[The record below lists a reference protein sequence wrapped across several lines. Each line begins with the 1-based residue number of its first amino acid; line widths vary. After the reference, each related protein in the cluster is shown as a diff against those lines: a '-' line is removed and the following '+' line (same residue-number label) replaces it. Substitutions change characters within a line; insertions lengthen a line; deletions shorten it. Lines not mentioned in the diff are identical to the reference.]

1 MTSNQHPNQAA
12 VTFELLEGYKVEKF
26 ISKGSYGEVYQ
37 ALRQQTEASPPA
49 GFSSPSSGAF
59 GVPPSHHQSPPRVAG
74 SNTTPSNG
82 PLHHR
87 NGSAFDFGAGTAN
100 SDQFNHPHLNHHHH
114 YRHGSGNGTAAEPG
128 GAGLMFSGN
137 SRAMVA
143 PGSLMGGPEGSDEGA
158 FGAARPSQRPNTQI
172 PRGVISGNS
181 SLGSPLGMGLSGNRP
196 TPIAQPQNQKVA
208 IKVVRDYAR
217 RGTNVQGSDR
227 YISRYTKKIAREVQL
242 LQYFNGCKEFVPVMD
257 MYLSANKHDLYIV
270 MKMYDYSLYTFIRRE
285 VAAKKLEEEEMRS
298 PKKVRPEGSPKN
310 QATQPPPAPVRKGL
324 RRIMTEKQ
332 TRTLT
337 AQLLSGLAKMAS
349 VGSAHRD
356 LSSGNVL
363 YDPNTHRA
371 AICDFGLSRANMNC
385 DLAQT
390 TNVVTAPYRS
400 PELLLLINKYDG
412 EKVDVWS
419 VGILMMEMLI
429 GCPPVFEQND
439 NLQREGV
446 FRNLCYCDM
455 EYWLRLG
462 APTSL
467 LENERGRKFDHY
479 NKYPKFIERLEN
491 EKVLSPAGIE
501 VLKACLEQK
510 PEDRKSCK
518 ELLQMAWFTSDGECM
533 RLLDELATHSETDKS
548 FQKRAL
554 PNIEDGYGRE
564 DHIRFI
570 ESVVKKT
577 ATIKQHFTN
586 K

>member
-1 MTSNQHPNQAA
+1 MSSSHPHQAA

-37 ALRQQTEASPPA
+37 ALRQPTEASPS
-49 GFSSPSSGAF
+49 GFSSPSSAGFANLAP
-59 GVPPSHHQSPPRVAG
+59 PPSAFHHSPPKG
-74 SNTTPSNG
+74 SNTTPSNN

-87 NGSAFDFGAGTAN
+87 SDFGAAN
-100 SDQFNHPHLNHHHH
+100 ADQYHHPHQLGHFRN
-114 YRHGSGNGTAAEPG
+114 GSGASSVEP
-128 GAGLMFSGN
+128 GAGLIYGGGSN
-137 SRAMVA
+137 ARAVVA
-143 PGSLMGGPEGSDEGA
+143 SSYGAGDASDDGA
-158 FGAARPSQRPNTQI
+158 FGTARPSQRSNTQN
-172 PRGVISGNS
+172 PRAMISGNS
-181 SLGSPLGMGLSGNRP
+181 SLGSPLGLGLSGSRP
-196 TPIAQPQNQKVA
+196 PPMPHPQPQKVA

-217 RGTNVQGSDR
+217 RGTSVQGSDR

-298 PKKVRPEGSPKN
+298 PKKVRPEGSPRTQQL
-310 QATQPPPAPVRKGL
+310 QAQQPPPAPVRKGL

-332 TRTLT
+332 TRMLT
-337 AQLLSGLAKMAS
+337 TQLLSGLAKMAS

-363 YDPNTHRA
+363 YDPNTNRA
-371 AICDFGLSRANMNC
+371 SICDFGLSRANMNS

-400 PELLLLINKYDG
+400 PELLLLVNKYDG
-412 EKVDVWS
+412 QKVDVWS

-455 EYWLRLG
+455 DYWIRQG

-479 NKYPKFIERLEN
+479 NKYPKFIERLES
-491 EKVLSPAGIE
+491 EKVLSPPGIE

-510 PEDRKSCK
+510 PEDRKSCN
-518 ELLQMAWFTSDGECM
+518 ELLQMPWFTTDNECM
-533 RLLDELATHSETDKS
+533 RLLDELTVHSDADKA
-548 FQKRAL
+548 FQRRTL
-554 PNIEDGYGRE
+554 PNIEDGFGRE

-570 ESVVKKT
+570 EGVVKKS
-577 ATIKQHFTN
+577 ASMKQHFTH

>member
-1 MTSNQHPNQAA
+1 MTSSHPNQVA
-12 VTFELLEGYKVEKF
+12 VTFELLDGYKVEKF

-37 ALRQQTEASPPA
+37 ATRQQTEASPS
-49 GFSSPSSGAF
+49 GFSSPSSNAF
-59 GVPPSHHQSPPRVAG
+59 GMPPSHQSPPRVPG
-74 SNTTPSNG
+74 SNTPSNG

-87 NGSAFDFGAGTAN
+87 NGSSAFDFGAGVN
-100 SDQFNHPHLNHHHH
+100 DPHNHPNLHHHNSH
-114 YRHGSGNGTAAEPG
+114 YRHGSGNMSEASG
-128 GAGLMFSGN
+128 GAGHMFNGN

-143 PGSLMGGPEGSDEGA
+143 PNSAIMMGAVESSDDGA
-158 FGAARPSQRPNTQI
+158 FGAARPSQRPNSQI
-172 PRGVISGNS
+172 PRAVISGNS
-181 SLGSPLGMGLSGNRP
+181 SLGSPVGMGLSGNRP
-196 TPIAQPQNQKVA
+196 PPLHQPQNQKVA

-270 MKMYDYSLYTFIRRE
+270 MKMYDFSLYTFIRRE

-298 PKKVRPEGSPKN
+298 PKKIRPEGSPRS
-310 QATQPPPAPVRKGL
+310 QQLQPPQQPPAPVRKGL
-324 RRIMTEKQ
+324 RRIMPEKQ
-332 TRTLT
+332 TRMLT

-363 YDPNTHRA
+363 YDPHTNRI

-400 PELLLLINKYDG
+400 PELLLLVNKYDG

-455 EYWLRLG
+455 EYWIRLG
-462 APTSL
+462 APPSL

-491 EKVLSPAGIE
+491 EKVLSPQGIA
-501 VLKACLEQK
+501 VLKACLQQK
-510 PEDRKSCK
+510 PEERASCR
-518 ELLQMAWFTSDGECM
+518 ELLQMPWFTSDGECM
-533 RLLDELATHSETDKS
+533 RLLDELSSHSEMDKS
-548 FQKRAL
+548 FQRRSL

-577 ATIKQHFTN
+577 ASVKQHFTN